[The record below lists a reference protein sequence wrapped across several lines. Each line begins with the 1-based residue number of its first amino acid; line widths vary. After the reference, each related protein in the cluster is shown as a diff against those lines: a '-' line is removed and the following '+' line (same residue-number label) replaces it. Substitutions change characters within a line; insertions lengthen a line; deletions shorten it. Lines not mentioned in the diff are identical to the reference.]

1 MKRTNNFLVIALAAS
16 LLFQAC
22 ANQESG
28 SFEAVNRQ
36 AAQEYLEPIRPAY
49 EGRNPAWNGFARKFL
64 YAPSFDFPKMDGA
77 VSYKFTIKDTRSE
90 ATWSFE
96 ADSPDANLS
105 PVWNDIHPAD
115 VHLTVEA
122 IGADGKVLGTVGE
135 RDFLRDFPFQGPY
148 PGKAMPYRES
158 ALRAALYTH
167 RMPAEPDCT

>member
-1 MKRTNNFLVIALAAS
+1 MKRTENFLVIALAAS

-28 SFEAVNRQ
+28 NFEAVNRQ

-90 ATWSFE
+90 ATWSF
-96 ADSPDANLS
+96 
-105 PVWNDIHPAD
+105 
-115 VHLTVEA
+115 
-122 IGADGKVLGTVGE
+122 
-135 RDFLRDFPFQGPY
+135 
-148 PGKAMPYRES
+148 
-158 ALRAALYTH
+158 
-167 RMPAEPDCT
+167 